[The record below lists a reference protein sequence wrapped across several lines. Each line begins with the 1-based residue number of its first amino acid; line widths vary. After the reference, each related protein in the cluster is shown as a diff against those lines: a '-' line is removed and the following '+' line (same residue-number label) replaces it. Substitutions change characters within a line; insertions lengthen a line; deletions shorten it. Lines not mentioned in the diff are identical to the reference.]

1 MTYILSFSGR
11 KQSGKSTS
19 ADYIISLINEHHIM
33 LRENRY
39 ELNMSCKI
47 YSFADPL
54 KQDICI
60 NILGLTYD
68 QCYGSDD
75 DKNTMTDL
83 WWDGVQLTAREA
95 MEIIGTKIFRALKTN
110 VWADATI
117 NKIKKENVDLAIIS
131 DCRFPNEVEAVKNS
145 GGINIRLDLDPF
157 HSNSISENSL
167 DQYVYDW
174 SNFDII
180 IKNSKMTIEEK
191 NKEILRFL
199 YDYNILSTCGL
210 SDDKIRQYQN
220 KGILSL

>member
-19 ADYIISLINEHHIM
+19 ADYIISLINQYHIM

-167 DQYVYDW
+167 DQDVYDW

-191 NKEILRFL
+191 NREITRFL
-199 YDYNILSTCGL
+199 YDYHIISTCGII
-210 SDDKIRQYQN
+210 DDKRPKHQN

>member
-19 ADYIISLINEHHIM
+19 ADYITSLINEYHIM

-95 MEIIGTKIFRALKTN
+95 MEIIGTKIFRVLKTN

-131 DCRFPNEVEAVKNS
+131 DCRFPNEVESVKNS

-167 DQYVYDW
+167 DQDVYDW

>member
-19 ADYIISLINEHHIM
+19 ADYITSLINEYHIM

-167 DQYVYDW
+167 DQDVYDW

-199 YDYNILSTCGL
+199 YDYNILSTCGI

>member
-131 DCRFPNEVEAVKNS
+131 DCRFPNEVEVVKNS

-167 DQYVYDW
+167 DQDVYDW

>member
-19 ADYIISLINEHHIM
+19 ADYITSLINEYHIM

-131 DCRFPNEVEAVKNS
+131 DCRFPNEVESVKNS

-157 HSNSISENSL
+157 HSNTISENSL
-167 DQYVYDW
+167 DQDVYDW

-199 YDYNILSTCGL
+199 YDYNIISTCGL

>member
-1 MTYILSFSGR
+1 MTHILSFSGR

-19 ADYIISLINEHHIM
+19 ADYIISLINEHKF
-33 LRENRY
+33 
-39 ELNMSCKI
+39 NMSYKI

-54 KQDICI
+54 KQDICM

-83 WWDGVQLTAREA
+83 WWDGAQLTAREA

-110 VWADATI
+110 VWVDATI

-131 DCRFPNEVEAVKNS
+131 DCRFPNEVGAVKNS
-145 GGINIRLDLDPF
+145 GGLNIRLELDPF
-157 HSNSISENSL
+157 HSDAISENSL
-167 DQYVYDW
+167 DQDVYDW

-191 NKEILRFL
+191 NREITRFL

>member
-19 ADYIISLINEHHIM
+19 ADYITSLINEYHIM

-83 WWDGVQLTAREA
+83 RWDGVQLTAREA
-95 MEIIGTKIFRALKTN
+95 MEIIGTKIFRVLKTN

-167 DQYVYDW
+167 DQDVYDW

-199 YDYNILSTCGL
+199 YDYNILSTCGI

>member
-1 MTYILSFSGR
+1 MTHILSFSGR

-19 ADYIISLINEHHIM
+19 ADYIISLINEHKF
-33 LRENRY
+33 
-39 ELNMSCKI
+39 NMSYKI

-54 KQDICI
+54 KQDICM

-131 DCRFPNEVEAVKNS
+131 DCRFPNEVESVKNS

-167 DQYVYDW
+167 DHDVYDW

>member
-19 ADYIISLINEHHIM
+19 ADYITSLINEYHIM

-131 DCRFPNEVEAVKNS
+131 DCRFPNEVESVKNS

-167 DQYVYDW
+167 DQDVYDW

-199 YDYNILSTCGL
+199 YDYNILSTCGI
-210 SDDKIRQYQN
+210 SDDKIRQHQN

>member
-1 MTYILSFSGR
+1 MTHILSFSGR

-19 ADYIISLINEHHIM
+19 ADYIISLINEHK
-33 LRENRY
+33 
-39 ELNMSCKI
+39 LNMSYKI

-54 KQDICI
+54 KQDICM

-110 VWADATI
+110 VWVDATI

-131 DCRFPNEVEAVKNS
+131 DCRFPNEVGAVKNS
-145 GGINIRLDLDPF
+145 GGLNIRLELDPF
-157 HSNSISENSL
+157 HSDAISENSL
-167 DQYVYDW
+167 DQDVYDW

-191 NKEILRFL
+191 NREITRFL
-199 YDYNILSTCGL
+199 YDYNIISTCGI
-210 SDDKIRQYQN
+210 SDDKIQQYQN

>member
-19 ADYIISLINEHHIM
+19 ADYITSLINEYHIM
-33 LRENRY
+33 LRENRH

-167 DQYVYDW
+167 DQDVYDW

-191 NKEILRFL
+191 NREITRFL
-199 YDYNILSTCGL
+199 YDYNIISTCGL

>member
-19 ADYIISLINEHHIM
+19 ADYIISLITQTDIKI
-33 LRENRY
+33 RENRH
-39 ELNMSCKI
+39 ELNMSYKI

-83 WWDGVQLTAREA
+83 WWDEVQLTARQA

-110 VWADATI
+110 VWVDATI

-145 GGINIRLDLDPF
+145 GGLNIRLDLDPF
-157 HSNSISENSL
+157 HANSISENSL
-167 DQYVYDW
+167 DQDVYDW
-174 SNFDII
+174 SNFDLI

-199 YDYNILSTCGL
+199 YDYNILSTCGI
-210 SDDKIRQYQN
+210 SDDKIRQHQN

>member
-19 ADYIISLINEHHIM
+19 ADYIISLITQTDIKI
-33 LRENRY
+33 RENRH
-39 ELNMSCKI
+39 ELNMSYKI

-83 WWDGVQLTAREA
+83 WWDEVQLTARQA

-110 VWADATI
+110 VWVDATI

-145 GGINIRLDLDPF
+145 GGLNIRLDLDPF
-157 HSNSISENSL
+157 HANSISENSL
-167 DQYVYDW
+167 DQNVYDW

>member
-19 ADYIISLINEHHIM
+19 ADYITSLINEYHII

-167 DQYVYDW
+167 DQDVYDW

-199 YDYNILSTCGL
+199 YDYNILSTCGI

>member
-1 MTYILSFSGR
+1 MTHILSFSGR

-19 ADYIISLINEHHIM
+19 ADYIISLINEHKF
-33 LRENRY
+33 
-39 ELNMSCKI
+39 NMSYKI

-54 KQDICI
+54 KQDICM

-83 WWDGVQLTAREA
+83 WWDGAQLTAREA

-110 VWADATI
+110 VWVDATI

-131 DCRFPNEVEAVKNS
+131 DCRFPNEVGAVKNS
-145 GGINIRLDLDPF
+145 GGLNIRLELDPF
-157 HSNSISENSL
+157 HSDAISENSL
-167 DQYVYDW
+167 DQDVYDW
-174 SNFDII
+174 SNFDLI

-199 YDYNILSTCGL
+199 YDYNIISTCGL

>member
-19 ADYIISLINEHHIM
+19 ADYIISLINEYHIM

-167 DQYVYDW
+167 DQDVYDW

-191 NKEILRFL
+191 NREITRFL
-199 YDYNILSTCGL
+199 YDYNIISTCGL

>member
-1 MTYILSFSGR
+1 MTYIISFSGR

-19 ADYIISLINEHHIM
+19 ADYIISLINEHKF
-33 LRENRY
+33 
-39 ELNMSCKI
+39 NMSYKI

-75 DKNTMTDL
+75 NKNTMTDL

-110 VWADATI
+110 VWVDATI

-131 DCRFPNEVEAVKNS
+131 DCRFPNEVEAVKN
-145 GGINIRLDLDPF
+145 GGGLNIRLESDPF

-167 DQYVYDW
+167 DQDVYDW
-174 SNFDII
+174 SNFDLI

-199 YDYNILSTCGL
+199 YDYNIISTCGL

>member
-1 MTYILSFSGR
+1 MTHILSFSGR

-19 ADYIISLINEHHIM
+19 ADYIISLINEHKF
-33 LRENRY
+33 
-39 ELNMSCKI
+39 NMSYKI

-54 KQDICI
+54 KQDICM

-83 WWDGVQLTAREA
+83 WWDGAQLTAREA

-110 VWADATI
+110 VWVDATI

-131 DCRFPNEVEAVKNS
+131 DCRFPNEVGAVKNS
-145 GGINIRLDLDPF
+145 GGLNIRLELDPF
-157 HSNSISENSL
+157 HSDAISENSL
-167 DQYVYDW
+167 DQDVYDW

>member
-1 MTYILSFSGR
+1 MTHILSFSGR

-19 ADYIISLINEHHIM
+19 ADYIISLINEHKF
-33 LRENRY
+33 
-39 ELNMSCKI
+39 NMSYKI

-54 KQDICI
+54 KQDICM

-83 WWDGVQLTAREA
+83 WWDGAQLTAREA

-110 VWADATI
+110 VWVDATI

-131 DCRFPNEVEAVKNS
+131 DCRFPNEVGAVKNS
-145 GGINIRLDLDPF
+145 GGLNIRLELDPF
-157 HSNSISENSL
+157 HSDAISENSL
-167 DQYVYDW
+167 DQDVYDW

-199 YDYNILSTCGL
+199 YDYNILSTCGI
-210 SDDKIRQYQN
+210 SDDKIRQHQN